1 MLLAKLKNGQ
11 SRIVPKKSGLH
22 CRTTI
27 TTDLMMRKADEF
39 LSGFQQI
46 LDVLQNRLLLS
57 RIYSFLFVVT
67 DTALKIFSGWHNQVW
82 RYYKKN
88 WKTLFCKTSSAT
100 LANYLIKPL
109 LLRIN
114 TFACLKIS
122 PYSTGLFVCYSMKNP
137 IAGNR
142 KH

>member
-1 MLLAKLKNGQ
+1 MSNLTFDELKKILSFIFNRMLLAKLKNGQ

-46 LDVLQNRLLLS
+46 LDVLQNWLLLS

-67 DTALKIFSGWHNQVW
+67 DTALKIFSGWSNQVW
-82 RYYKKN
+82 RYYNKIVK
-88 WKTLFCKTSSAT
+88 LFSVK
-100 LANYLIKPL
+100 LPRPL
-109 LLRIN
+109 LQI
-114 TFACLKIS
+114 I
-122 PYSTGLFVCYSMKNP
+122 
-137 IAGNR
+137 
-142 KH
+142 